1 MVRTPCEKNGVRK
14 GSWTPEEDAKL
25 IAYINRYGHWNWRQ
39 LPRFAGLKRCGKSCR
54 LRWMNYLKPDI
65 KRGNYTMQE
74 EEIIISMHQQLG
86 TKWSLI
92 AGKLPGRTDN
102 DIKNY
107 WHTTLKKRIQQYS
120 LTTSK
125 LEKSNK
131 TPKIAVDQEGEVSK
145 STNALPLSDEIF
157 HQILGNLFLS
167 QEDLSC
173 SELSSSSSSSS
184 SYNHSSAS
192 SSSEVLSHDNMNL
205 VVHHDCFPQGPFE
218 ISSGNFWGCEPQIDE
233 FPKPLEEPFINY
245 CDNHLDYYFIHQL
258 MQEPP
263 EKDYFQY

>member
-74 EEIIISMHQQLG
+74 EEIII
-86 TKWSLI
+86 I
-92 AGKLPGRTDN
+92 
-102 DIKNY
+102 
-107 WHTTLKKRIQQYS
+107 
-120 LTTSK
+120 
-125 LEKSNK
+125 
-131 TPKIAVDQEGEVSK
+131 DQEGEVSK